1 MASEARVSRLSAQRG
16 TPAAG
21 LGDFSVDEVESLL
34 CVEWL
39 GARSYD
45 RPHSRRLVRALIA
58 YALAPDSPIRD
69 YIVERYFQLELLM
82 LGTYGMG
89 RPAVLNE
96 FAALSRAAR
105 SVVAAIGAWPKL
117 ADRIDARLEES
128 LAPLGKWESGSAR
141 VA

>member
-1 MASEARVSRLSAQRG
+1 MASEARVSIASAQRG

-21 LGDFSVDEVESLL
+21 LGDFSVDEVESLV

-39 GARSYD
+39 GARSYS

-69 YIVERYFQLELLM
+69 YIVERYVHLELLM

-96 FAALSRAAR
+96 FAALARAVR
-105 SVVAAIGAWPKL
+105 NVVAEIGAWPRL
-117 ADRIDARLEES
+117 ADRIDARLQES
-128 LAPLGKWESGSAR
+128 LAPLGRWDTGA
-141 VA
+141 APAA